1 MRLGLVGL
9 PGSGKTT
16 LFNLLTGAEESTG
29 VFAAGRPEAR
39 VGVATVPDRR
49 VDWLS
54 TLYKPRRTIHAQI
67 ECIDLPGLAIG
78 ESRAGHNQFLSA
90 VRNVDALL
98 QVVRAFRNEAVPHV
112 LGEVDPARDLEL
124 LQMELLLAD
133 LGVVEK
139 RIERLRGQKKLGKE
153 NAMELGALEKILPVL
168 EDEGRVA
175 SVGLDEAEKEILRGF
190 AFLTERPVLIV
201 VNQDEEEFRTGV
213 YPGAEKLED
222 FARAHGMPVLPLC
235 ARLELEISRLEPA
248 ERAFFLAD
256 LNAAESGIDR
266 LARAAYELL
275 GLISFF
281 TVGEDEVKAW
291 TIEAG
296 TNARR
301 AAGKIHSDM
310 EKGFIRAE
318 VVNFQDL
325 ERLGSMAK
333 VREKGLFRLEG
344 KEYIVQDGDIITFRF
359 NV

>member
-1 MRLGLVGL
+1 MRRSSPAQGVIYRDPHRTRNKQVGRQARGQL
-9 PGSGKTT
+9 QPGHGEQA
-16 LFNLLTGAEESTG
+16 LLACPQ
-29 VFAAGRPEAR
+29 AGRRPGVLSLQGLDER
-39 VGVATVPDRR
+39 LQPLLRLLGGGRLEGSQGFGHRELILRGQVGQD
-49 VDWLS
+49 
-54 TLYKPRRTIHAQI
+54 
-67 ECIDLPGLAIG
+67 
-78 ESRAGHNQFLSA
+78 
-90 VRNVDALL
+90 
-98 QVVRAFRNEAVPHV
+98 
-112 LGEVDPARDLEL
+112 
-124 LQMELLLAD
+124 LLAD

-168 EDEGRVA
+168 EAEGRVA

-201 VNQDEEEFRTGV
+201 VNQDEEGFRTGA
-213 YPGAEKLED
+213 YPGAERLAA
-222 FARAHGMPVLPLC
+222 FARAHQMRILPIC

-281 TVGEDEVKAW
+281 TIGAEEVKAW

-296 TNARR
+296 TDARR
-301 AAGKIHSDM
+301 AAGKVHSDM

-344 KEYIVQDGDIITFRF
+344 KEYLVQDGDIITFRF